1 MTICIIPARG
11 GSKRIPRKNIK
22 PFFGVPVIAWSI
34 RVAQQASCFDRII
47 VSTDDTEIAEVALE
61 FGAEVPFIRPEAISD
76 DHAGTTEVIAHA
88 IDHAELR
95 LADDDSVCCVY
106 PTAPLIH
113 YEDLHRGLGTLQ
125 EGGWAYVF
133 PICAFDVPVQRAF
146 CMTEAGGLEMLFP
159 DTFATRSQDLA
170 PAYFDA
176 GQFYWGT
183 VKAWRTGARIF
194 APHST
199 GLVIPAER
207 VQDIDTPEDWLKAE
221 EKASGILPVNH
232 V

>member
-1 MTICIIPARG
+1 
-11 GSKRIPRKNIK
+11 
-22 PFFGVPVIAWSI
+22 
-34 RVAQQASCFDRII
+34 
-47 VSTDDTEIAEVALE
+47 
-61 FGAEVPFIRPEAISD
+61 
-76 DHAGTTEVIAHA
+76 
-88 IDHAELR
+88 
-95 LADDDSVCCVY
+95 
-106 PTAPLIH
+106 
-113 YEDLHRGLGTLQ
+113 
-125 EGGWAYVF
+125 
-133 PICAFDVPVQRAF
+133 
-146 CMTEAGGLEMLFP
+146 MLFP

-183 VKAWRTGARIF
+183 FKAWRTGARIF